1 MGNETAKLGRGQPIA
16 LEAGGGRIMKVISS
30 IAPVTAMLALVFSVA
45 RGAADDTDLIASR
58 RVVQGVG
65 GVEGK
70 LQYCKDCHGLSAQ
83 GYYGFLTMPR
93 LAGQKPEYIENQL
106 RAFVERRRDKGLFLN
121 MARIHGLSPEM
132 RAALAAQLSRL
143 NPPPIGRGPKN
154 LAGTGKTIYDDG
166 MPEDN
171 VPACSACH
179 GPQAEGAREIP
190 RLAGQLYP
198 YLIRQLANWNQERQN
213 ESAAIMEPIAH
224 GLTKSQMEAV
234 AAYVS
239 SLR

>member
-1 MGNETAKLGRGQPIA
+1 
-16 LEAGGGRIMKVISS
+16 MKVIGLL
-30 IAPVTAMLALVFSVA
+30 APATAMLALVVSLA
-45 RGAADDTDLIASR
+45 GRADDVDVTASR
-58 RVVQGVG
+58 RVVQSVG
-65 GVEGK
+65 GVQGK
-70 LQYCKDCHGLSAQ
+70 VQYCKDCHGLSAQ

-106 RAFVERRRDKGLFLN
+106 RAFAERRRGKGIFLN

-132 RAALAAQLSRL
+132 RTALAAQFSRL
-143 NPPPIGRGPKN
+143 NPPSIGRGPKN
-154 LAGTGKTIYDDG
+154 LSGSGKTIYDDG
-166 MPEDN
+166 MPEAN

-179 GPQAEGAREIP
+179 GPQAEGEREIP

-198 YLIRQLANWNQERQN
+198 YLIRQLTNWNRERQN